1 MTLSKNRGGFT
12 LVELLVVIA
21 IIGTLVGLLLPAVQ
35 QAREAARR
43 STCGNN
49 LKQMGL
55 GHHLRSDKNA
65 RSGDNFFSPIALLR
79 NATGANAGKQALT
92 LATTGGTLGGAWSWM
107 CEILPGME
115 ENNLYAALIGANQS
129 KALATDAA
137 FSRSYGSAAGTSC
150 TSDVRLPWAL
160 CPSNADPALGTGT
173 GKTTYQVNAG
183 VANGAGTSN
192 ENGGLAFTREQ
203 GFSSFRDGTAKTIM
217 VTEQRLPVDWW
228 KGDTAFNFANVGGS
242 TWNGSSWS
250 SATVL
255 LGSTSSTAFTA
266 PVVSSRSY
274 GAGSFHTGDLIGVM
288 YADGHSGFVAPNIN
302 PSVYLSLSTAA
313 GGEPVSDDF

>member
-65 RSGDNFFSPIALLR
+65 RSGDNFFSPISMLR
-79 NATGANAGKQALT
+79 HATGASAGKQNLT
-92 LATTGGTLGGAWSWM
+92 ISSSLGGSWSWM

-115 ENNLYAALIGANQS
+115 ENNLYAALIGAGQS
-129 KALATDAA
+129 KANATDAA
-137 FSRSYGSAAGTSC
+137 FSRSYGSVSGTST

-160 CPSNADPALGTGT
+160 CPSNAESSLGTGA
-173 GKTTYQVNAG
+173 GKTTYQSNAG

-192 ENGGLAFTREQ
+192 ENGGLAFTKET
-203 GFSSFRDGTAKTIM
+203 GFSAYRDGTAKTIM

-228 KGDTAFNFANVGGS
+228 KGDQAFNFANVTGS
-242 TWNGSSWS
+242 TYSSGAWS
-250 SATVL
+250 TPTVL
-255 LGSTSSTAFTA
+255 LGTTTSATFTQPNVA
-266 PVVSSRSY
+266 SRSY

-288 YADGHSGFVAPNIN
+288 YADGHTGFVAPNIN
-302 PSVYLSLSTAA
+302 PTVYLSLCTAA
-313 GGEPVSDDF
+313 GGEPISDDF